1 MRKNKIQLKQW
12 IFVLMLI
19 LALGILSKDVKAAS
33 GSIYSCQIARTYE
46 HPVTGKVED
55 SGGSSSKATGQGMVE
70 SAVSSKGLL
79 EVTDSGEYYLTFR
92 MSLADYTSK
101 YSFSVQK
108 RGASGFQSQSVTQT
122 ATGKDDNG
130 TTKDLRIKLPSQDSI
145 IRCSMFVKPMGR
157 NVIFYFYPGNY
168 TTGNSVGMK
177 AQMVTST
184 SSASQTQTS
193 GTQSSGTQ
201 STDSQTQ
208 TAANTTNAANTTT
221 DTANQQNTSQ
231 QAATQS
237 SDDSLSNAQGLSLS
251 TAPKTTSTKKKSSS
265 EKSAGTWILIL
276 TVSMTLSGLILLG
289 VAAVIV
295 YYFRKN
301 WEQWGGDR
309 DEYDEIY
316 NDEN

>member
-1 MRKNKIQLKQW
+1 MKKHIVQLKNW
-12 IFVLMLI
+12 ILI
-19 LALGILSKDVKAAS
+19 LVALLSFGGLSKDVKAAS
-33 GSIYSCQIARTYE
+33 GNVYSCQIARTYQ

-70 SAVSSKGLL
+70 GAISSKGLL
-79 EVTDSGEYYLTFR
+79 EVTDAGDYYLTFR
-92 MSLADYTSK
+92 ISLVDYTSNL
-101 YSFSVQK
+101 SFSVQK
-108 RGASGFQSQSVTQT
+108 RGESRFQTQSVTQT
-122 ATGKDDNG
+122 ATGKDNNG

-145 IRCSMFVKPMGR
+145 IRCSMYVKPMGR

-177 AQMVTST
+177 ALMVTTSNTNNTSNTSNANNTNST
-184 SSASQTQTS
+184 ASQQ
-193 GTQSSGTQ
+193 
-201 STDSQTQ
+201 
-208 TAANTTNAANTTT
+208 TTT
-221 DTANQQNTSQ
+221 ASQESTAKSN
-231 QAATQS
+231 
-237 SDDSLSNAQGLSLS
+237 DDSLNSAQGLSLS
-251 TAPKTTSTKKKSSS
+251 TAPKTTTKKKTSS
-265 EKSAGTWILIL
+265 EKSVGTWILIL

-301 WEQWGGDR
+301 WDKWGDDQ

>member
-1 MRKNKIQLKQW
+1 MRKNKIRIKQW
-12 IFVLMLI
+12 ICVLMLM
-19 LALGILSKDVKAAS
+19 LSLGCFSKDVKAAS
-33 GSIYSCQIARTYE
+33 GSVYSCQIARTYE

-70 SAVSSKGLL
+70 GAVSSKGLL

-130 TTKDLRIKLPSQDSI
+130 ATKDLRIKLPSQDSI
-145 IRCSMFVKPMGR
+145 IRCSMYVKPMGR

-184 SSASQTQTS
+184 SSAR
-193 GTQSSGTQ
+193 
-201 STDSQTQ
+201 QTQ
-208 TAANTTNAANTTT
+208 TAT
-221 DTANQQNTSQ
+221 NQQSTSQ
-231 QAATQS
+231 RTSTQTS
-237 SDDSLSNAQGLSLS
+237 NDSLNNAQGLSLS
-251 TAPKTTSTKKKSSS
+251 TAPKTTNKKKSAS
-265 EKSAGTWILIL
+265 EKSTGTWILIL

-289 VAAVIV
+289 VAAAIV

-301 WEQWGGDR
+301 WNQWGGDQ

>member
-1 MRKNKIQLKQW
+1 MKKHIVQLKNW
-12 IFVLMLI
+12 ILI
-19 LALGILSKDVKAAS
+19 LVVLLSFESLSKDVKAAS
-33 GSIYSCQIARTYE
+33 GNVYSCQIARTYE

-70 SAVSSKGLL
+70 GAISSKGLL
-79 EVTDSGEYYLTFR
+79 EVTDAGDYYLTFR
-92 MSLADYTSK
+92 ISLVDYTSDL
-101 YSFSVQK
+101 SFSVQK
-108 RGASGFQSQSVTQT
+108 RGESRFQAQSVTQT
-122 ATGKDDNG
+122 ATGKDNNG

-145 IRCSMFVKPMGR
+145 IRCSMYVKPMGR

-177 AQMVTST
+177 ALMVTTSNTNNTSNTSNANNTNST
-184 SSASQTQTS
+184 ASQQ
-193 GTQSSGTQ
+193 
-201 STDSQTQ
+201 
-208 TAANTTNAANTTT
+208 TTT
-221 DTANQQNTSQ
+221 ASQESTAKSN
-231 QAATQS
+231 
-237 SDDSLSNAQGLSLS
+237 DDSLNSAQGLSLS
-251 TAPKTTSTKKKSSS
+251 TAPKTTTKKKTSS
-265 EKSAGTWILIL
+265 EKSVGTWILIL

-301 WEQWGGDR
+301 WDKWGDDQ

>member
-12 IFVLMLI
+12 MFVIMLL
-19 LALGILSKDVKAAS
+19 LALGSFSKDVKAAS
-33 GSIYSCQIARTYE
+33 GTIYSCQIARTYE

-70 SAVSSKGLL
+70 GAVSSKGLL

-122 ATGKDDNG
+122 AIGKDDNG

-145 IRCSMFVKPMGR
+145 IRCSMYVKPMGR

-184 SSASQTQTS
+184 SSAR
-193 GTQSSGTQ
+193 
-201 STDSQTQ
+201 QTQ
-208 TAANTTNAANTTT
+208 TAT
-221 DTANQQNTSQ
+221 NQQSTSQ
-231 QAATQS
+231 QASTQTS
-237 SDDSLSNAQGLSLS
+237 NDSLNNAQGLSLS
-251 TAPKTTSTKKKSSS
+251 TALKTTNKKKSAS
-265 EKSAGTWILIL
+265 EKSTGTWILIL

-289 VAAVIV
+289 VAAAIV
-295 YYFRKN
+295 YYYRKN
-301 WEQWGGDR
+301 WDKWGGDQ

>member
-19 LALGILSKDVKAAS
+19 LSLGSFSKDVKAAS

-157 NVIFYFYPGNY
+157 NVIFYFYSGNY

-184 SSASQTQTS
+184 SSASQS
-193 GTQSSGTQ
+193 QSSGTQ
-201 STDSQTQ
+201 TTDNQTQ
-208 TAANTTNAANTTT
+208 TATNTTT
-221 DTANQQNTSQ
+221 DTAKQQNTSQ

-251 TAPKTTSTKKKSSS
+251 TAPKTTSKKKSSS
-265 EKSAGTWILIL
+265 EKSTGTWILIL

-289 VAAVIV
+289 VAAAIV